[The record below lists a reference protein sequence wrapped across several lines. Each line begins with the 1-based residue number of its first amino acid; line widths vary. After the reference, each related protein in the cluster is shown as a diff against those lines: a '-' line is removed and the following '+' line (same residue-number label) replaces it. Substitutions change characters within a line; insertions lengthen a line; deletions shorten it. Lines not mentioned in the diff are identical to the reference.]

1 MIVVASLED
10 FDRFRCVDVLQRPDG
25 TFFFNEY
32 RRDPEDAG
40 RWTLIGDHSARR
52 YVTKDEALAAAESS
66 LDWFAEVMKIRRA
79 RMTQKPGA
87 ANPAD

>member
-10 FDRFRCVDVLQRPDG
+10 FDRFRCIDVLQRPDG

-40 RWTLIGDHSARR
+40 RWTLIGDYSDRR
-52 YVTKDEALAAAESS
+52 YSTQDEALAGAESS
-66 LDWFAEVMKIRRA
+66 FGWFAEVMQAQRA
-79 RMTQKPGA
+79 AAARKPDTTS
-87 ANPAD
+87 PVE